1 MTPDRRLD
9 QIEPLIADVLQKT
22 DRLIEGQGQLM
33 EVAVRADQNTET
45 TARGVASLTVYVQQ
59 EFTDL
64 RQDVAQ
70 NNAKIGEVDRKIDD
84 LRDDMS
90 QRFDQLTA
98 LIQERL
104 R

>member
-9 QIEPLIADVLQKT
+9 QVEPLIADVLQKT

-33 EVAVRADQNTET
+33 EVAVRADQNAET
-45 TARGVASLTVYVQQ
+45 TARGVATLTIYVQQ
-59 EFTDL
+59 GLADL
-64 RQDVAQ
+64 RQDVVQ
-70 NNAKIGEVDRKIDD
+70 SNVKIDRVDQKISD
-84 LRDDMS
+84 LRTDMN